1 MAGLLDRIE
10 TAALDLRDSLN
21 FSLPD
26 DLNIDLPE
34 APDLDLR
41 DALDIDLVYM
51 AIGASDALGIGA
63 SPITNGYVFRIEDAL
78 DDPNTNV
85 QLVNVAVPDATTDTI
100 ADAVQLTLQTGVE
113 PDLVTIWV
121 GANDL
126 TAGIDPLQFEADL
139 HNLLQEFDGSGATVA
154 IADLPDL
161 TQLPRF
167 RENPSSNVT
176 NERIDALNQAIA
188 AEAEEHGAVLVQL
201 SDELVDERFVSDD
214 GFHPNDAGHAAI
226 AEQFLDAL
234 DLELGP
240 EQVAALSTAD
250 LDPLA

>member
-100 ADAVQLTLQTGVE
+100 ADAVQLALQTGVE

-126 TAGIDPLQFEADL
+126 TAGIDPLQFEEDL

-167 RENPSSNVT
+167 R
-176 NERIDALNQAIA
+176 
-188 AEAEEHGAVLVQL
+188 
-201 SDELVDERFVSDD
+201 
-214 GFHPNDAGHAAI
+214 
-226 AEQFLDAL
+226 
-234 DLELGP
+234 
-240 EQVAALSTAD
+240 
-250 LDPLA
+250 